1 MFHYMLDSKHF
12 FLYFFL
18 ILIMQKK
25 TNLYK
30 KILQNQLFR
39 KVPPELLEKIVRDLK
54 IKRFTDGEVIFED
67 QSAGGELYLLI
78 EGSVKVSKSKR
89 SGEEIVIGII
99 KAGDCFGE
107 ISMVDRQ
114 SRSARIVAKGKCHT
128 AVLSRKK
135 FDYLYRQSPVFA
147 VNILQTVVRR
157 LRSANQIYLEH
168 EEKNT
173 AALHHQLT
181 KTKHLVEISKRVN
194 STLDLD
200 NLLEVI
206 LNTAAQTVGAN
217 RGTLY
222 LLDEQKKELWSKVQ
236 KGSSIVEIRLPVGVG
251 IAGAVAK
258 SGKAVTITD
267 AYADPR
273 FNSQIDQTTGYRTR
287 TVLCI
292 PMKNREE
299 KIIGVLQLLNKAG
312 GPFDEEDKKFIEAFS
327 VHAAI
332 AVENAQFAQAMV
344 QSERLSAVGRMAST
358 IVHDIKSPMSTLRLS
373 AQVLRKKT
381 TEKAVNEFL
390 DDMVQE
396 IDRFLSMTQEILDY
410 SRGLSVMN
418 IQTVNFGETMESMV
432 TYIEREVSRRNVQV
446 ERNLEFSGILK
457 IDPDKLLRAFF
468 NVAVNAVDAMG
479 KGGLLRITTRRVNG
493 WASVEFGDNGCG
505 MSDEVK
511 AKIFEP
517 FFTYKKRY
525 GTGLGMAIVKKI
537 IDDHKGKI
545 EVESRIGEGTTVKF
559 FLPAEYPTP

>member
-1 MFHYMLDSKHF
+1 MLKT
-12 FLYFFL
+12 
-18 ILIMQKK
+18 
-25 TNLYK
+25 TNLNR

-39 KVPPELLEKIVRDLK
+39 KVPPELLTKVIAELK
-54 IKRFTDGEVIFED
+54 VKRFSEGEIIFEEGS
-67 QSAGGELYLLI
+67 QGGELYLLI
-78 EGSVKVSKSKR
+78 TGSVKVSKLKR
-89 SGEEIVIGII
+89 SGEEILIGII

-107 ISMVDRQ
+107 LSMIDRQ
-114 SRSARIVAKGKCHT
+114 ARSAKIIAKGKCQ
-128 AVLSRKK
+128 VGVISRKG
-135 FDYLYRQSPVFA
+135 FDSLYRRSPVFA

-157 LRSANQIYLEH
+157 LRTANQIYLEH

-173 AALHHQLT
+173 AVIHHQLT

-222 LLDEQKKELWSKVQ
+222 LLDEQKNELWSKVQ
-236 KGSSIVEIRLPVGVG
+236 KGSSTVEIRLPVGVG

-258 SGKAVTITD
+258 SGKAIMISD
-267 AYADPR
+267 AYADSR
-273 FNSQIDQTTGYRTR
+273 FNPQIDQTTGYRTK
-287 TVLCI
+287 TVLCM

-299 KIIGVLQLLNKAG
+299 KIIGVLQLLNKSG
-312 GPFDEEDKKFIEAFS
+312 GHFDEEDKKFIEAFS

-332 AVENAQFAQAMV
+332 AVENAQLAQKMV

-381 TEKAVNEFL
+381 TEKAVIEFL

-418 IQTVNFGETMESMV
+418 IQVVNFGETMESMA
-432 TYIEREVSRRNVQV
+432 TYIEREVSRRNVNV
-446 ERNLEFSGILK
+446 ERNLEFTGNLK
-457 IDPDKLLRAFF
+457 IDPDKLLRAFY

-479 KGGLLRITTRRVNG
+479 KGGILRISTRREG
-493 WASVEFGDNGCG
+493 GMALVELSDNGCG
-505 MSDEVK
+505 MPDDVRSH
-511 AKIFEP
+511 IFEP

-545 EVESRIGEGTTVKF
+545 EIESRIGEGTTVKF
-559 FLPAEYPTP
+559 FLPAEE

>member
-1 MFHYMLDSKHF
+1 
-12 FLYFFL
+12 
-18 ILIMQKK
+18 MQKQ
-25 TNLYK
+25 TNIQK
-30 KILQNQLFR
+30 KIAQNQLFR
-39 KVPPELLEKIVRDLK
+39 KIPPEIFQNLIPSLK
-54 IKRFTDGEVIFED
+54 IKRFSDGDVIFED
-67 QSAGGELYLLI
+67 GSEGGELFLLLT
-78 EGSVKVSKSKR
+78 GSVKVSKLKR
-89 SGEEIVIGII
+89 SGEEIILGTI

-107 ISMVDRQ
+107 LSMVDRQ
-114 SRSARIVAKGKCHT
+114 SRSARIVAKGKCQ
-128 AVLSRKK
+128 AVVLPKNK
-135 FDYLYRQSPVFA
+135 FDYIYRRSPVFA
-147 VNILQTVVRR
+147 VNVLQTVVRR
-157 LRSANQIYLEH
+157 LRSANQIYLQH

-173 AALHHQLT
+173 AAIHHQLT

-194 STLDLD
+194 SSLDLD
-200 NLLEVI
+200 NLLEII

-222 LLDEQKKELWSKVQ
+222 LLDEQKNELWSKVQ
-236 KGSSIVEIRLPVGVG
+236 KGSSVVEIRLPVGVG

-273 FNSQIDQTTGYRTR
+273 FNPQIDQATGYRTK
-287 TVLCI
+287 TVLCM

-299 KIIGVLQLLNKAG
+299 KIIGVLQLLNKAA
-312 GPFDEEDKKFIEAFS
+312 GPFNDEDKKFIEAFS

-332 AVENAQFAQAMV
+332 AVENAQLAQKMV
-344 QSERLSAVGRMAST
+344 QSERLSAVGKMAST
-358 IVHDIKSPMSTLRLS
+358 IVHDIKSPMSTMRLA

-381 TEKAVNEFL
+381 TEKAAIEFL

-418 IQTVNFGETMESMV
+418 IQVVNFGETMESMA

-446 ERNLEFSGILK
+446 ERNLEFSGNLK

-468 NVAVNAVDAMG
+468 NVAVNAADAMG
-479 KGGLLRITTRRVNG
+479 KGGTLRISSRRMDNMAV
-493 WASVEFGDNGCG
+493 VEFSDNGCG
-505 MSDEVK
+505 MPDDVK
-511 AKIFEP
+511 ARIFEP

-537 IDDHKGKI
+537 IDDHKGSL
-545 EVESRIGEGTTVKF
+545 EVESRVGEGTTVKF
-559 FLPAEYPTP
+559 FLPAGE

>member
-1 MFHYMLDSKHF
+1 MLDSKHF

-273 FNSQIDQTTGYRTR
+273 FNSRPDTGPELFFVYR
-287 TVLCI
+287 
-292 PMKNREE
+292 
-299 KIIGVLQLLNKAG
+299 
-312 GPFDEEDKKFIEAFS
+312 
-327 VHAAI
+327 
-332 AVENAQFAQAMV
+332 
-344 QSERLSAVGRMAST
+344 
-358 IVHDIKSPMSTLRLS
+358 
-373 AQVLRKKT
+373 
-381 TEKAVNEFL
+381 
-390 DDMVQE
+390 
-396 IDRFLSMTQEILDY
+396 
-410 SRGLSVMN
+410 
-418 IQTVNFGETMESMV
+418 
-432 TYIEREVSRRNVQV
+432 
-446 ERNLEFSGILK
+446 
-457 IDPDKLLRAFF
+457 
-468 NVAVNAVDAMG
+468 
-479 KGGLLRITTRRVNG
+479 
-493 WASVEFGDNGCG
+493 
-505 MSDEVK
+505 
-511 AKIFEP
+511 
-517 FFTYKKRY
+517 
-525 GTGLGMAIVKKI
+525 
-537 IDDHKGKI
+537 
-545 EVESRIGEGTTVKF
+545 
-559 FLPAEYPTP
+559 